1 MEKSRQYLQDLGL
14 SKSEAIIY
22 LAGVSYARP
31 VGVQELQKRTNIKRP
46 TIYHNI
52 HLLESRGL
60 VAKVVSYGRTLYT
73 FQPPDQLERVVQ
85 ADIRAAKQK
94 LRTVAQLSQ
103 ELKGMGVSE
112 STAVRHFEGIEGIKA
127 VVDMALYCK
136 KPEWQVLAPAKNFF
150 SEFDEAFAR
159 YYLVTRK
166 RHNITAKTLWEKPK
180 VDGRPLSSEEVAERN
195 PRYLPESMHGRFT
208 ATAIVFDEKLAIVTS
223 MQEQSAVLIESPE
236 VSGMFKAMFEAL
248 YEISTS
254 YKC

>member
-1 MEKSRQYLQDLGL
+1 MEKSQHYLQDLGL

-31 VGVQELQKRTNIKRP
+31 VGVQELQKRTSIKRP

-60 VAKVVSYGRTLYT
+60 VAKAVSYGRTLYT
-73 FQPPDQLERVVQ
+73 FQSPDHLEHLVQ

-103 ELKGMGVSE
+103 ELKGLGVSE

-136 KPEWQVLAPAKNFF
+136 NPEWLILAPTVNFF
-150 SEFDEAFAR
+150 SEFDEAFSR
-159 YYLVTRK
+159 YYLVTRR
-166 RHNITAKTLWEKPK
+166 RHNIISKTLWEKPK
-180 VDGRPLSSEEVAERN
+180 DDGRSLSTQEIAERN
-195 PRYLPESMHGRFT
+195 PRYLPTSMHGKFT
-208 ATAIVFDEKLAIVTS
+208 ATAIAFDDKLAIITS
-223 MQEQSAVLIESPE
+223 MQEQSAVFIESPE
-236 VSGMFKAMFEAL
+236 VSAMFRTMFETL
-248 YEISTS
+248 YEISTP
-254 YKC
+254 YNC